1 MSKDLGAS
9 IRSRLLNLA
18 KAEQSDFNQVLVRY
32 ALEPAG
38 LSDEFAND
46 PARQKMWLALL
57 QKNAITII
65 RWLRWSLLFE
75 NAFSIE
81 TAHADV

>member
-65 RWLRWSLLFE
+65 PL
-75 NAFSIE
+75 AAVV
-81 TAHADV
+81 TAIRKRIFNRNGAC